1 MTASLDQFRIEIKE
15 FLEIPISRVTP
26 NPVNPRPDYT
36 LAKNDR
42 NILSMADSIRTT
54 GQHRP
59 AMVYELVDHYQF
71 DDNPGHYILLQG
83 ERRYTACVVGEIDTL
98 SAFVVKT
105 PQSEAEELYLL
116 GCEDTFKVDWGTFAV
131 FAYAHRMADAL
142 GISVT
147 DPEIRNRTGLTADQL
162 KDADKLF
169 RLEPEIYALVADY
182 EKIRY
187 ESADGAR
194 RVPGRQRHG
203 IAGEFS
209 VTKAVLIY
217 DIFNIIRSNENYNH
231 VAKHFS
237 DYELQFRLASK
248 RAATDALSKFKTAL
262 LDNPERPEPGVIAA
276 LAKLLDDDKA
286 TPKDFIKTTGSSEVA
301 KLKKF
306 EVALEKYSKVAISL
320 VKAEDQLGNNVDF
333 LNQVQ
338 LTLSRA
344 IRNLERLESKISSRV
359 KDIEGKN

>member
-1 MTASLDQFRIEIKE
+1 MTVSLDHFRIEIKE
-15 FLEIPISRVTP
+15 FMEIPIASVSP
-26 NPVNPRPDYT
+26 NPINPRPDYT
-36 LAKNDR
+36 LARNDR

-59 AMVYELVDHYQF
+59 AMVYELVDHYQY
-71 DDNPGHYILLQG
+71 DSKPGHYVLLQG
-83 ERRYTACVVGEIDTL
+83 ERRYTACVVGEIDTI

-142 GISVT
+142 GVPVT
-147 DPEIRNRTGLTADQL
+147 DPEIRSRTGLTADQL
-162 KDADKLF
+162 KDADRLF

-209 VTKAVLIY
+209 VTKAVLVY
-217 DIFNIIRSNENYNH
+217 DIFTIIRTNDNYNH

-262 LDNPERPEPGVIAA
+262 LDNPDRPEPGVIAA
-276 LAKLLDDDKA
+276 LAKLLDDEKA
-286 TPKDFIKTTGSSEVA
+286 SPKDFIKTTGSSEVA

-306 EVALEKYSKVAISL
+306 EVVLEKASKTALSL
-320 VKAEDQLGNNVDF
+320 VRADDQLGTNLDF

-338 LTLSRA
+338 LTLSRT
-344 IRNLERLESKISSRV
+344 IRSLERLESKINSRV
-359 KDIEGKN
+359 KEIESK